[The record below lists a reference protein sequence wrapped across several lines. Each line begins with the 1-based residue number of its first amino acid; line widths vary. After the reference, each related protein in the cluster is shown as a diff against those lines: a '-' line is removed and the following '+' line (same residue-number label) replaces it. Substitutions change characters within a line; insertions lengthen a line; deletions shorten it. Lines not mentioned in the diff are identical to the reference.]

1 MQRSQSR
8 LPDQIS
14 RGQGRYVG
22 SHVFGDGMI
31 GSRSL
36 AFLLPHCRPCPPP
49 CGRLTSCDTRF
60 LIAADSQEDDYSV
73 HEGL

>member
-1 MQRSQSR
+1 
-8 LPDQIS
+8 
-14 RGQGRYVG
+14 
-22 SHVFGDGMI
+22 MI

-36 AFLLPHCRPCPPP
+36 AFLLPLVIPVPPS
-49 CGRLTSCDTRF
+49 CGGLTSLTIGF